1 MKKIVSILARVS
13 APTNYNSEYK
23 VELSINEGVRN
34 PKFPQATNTYA
45 IFKPNTEIHMRKSTL
60 DFLLLNQ
67 GKAVHFGERD
77 KVVTVSL
84 DNIPAEFIKGYKKTN
99 NERYYAI
106 KADLSTTPG
115 ETHNKWFFTDPM
127 SVKMCEEFVTEHKF
141 EESEEQPEDEVEESD
156 AEETE

>member
-60 DFLLLNQ
+60 DFLSII
-67 GKAVHFGERD
+67 G
-77 KVVTVSL
+77 
-84 DNIPAEFIKGYKKTN
+84 
-99 NERYYAI
+99 
-106 KADLSTTPG
+106 
-115 ETHNKWFFTDPM
+115 
-127 SVKMCEEFVTEHKF
+127 
-141 EESEEQPEDEVEESD
+141 
-156 AEETE
+156 